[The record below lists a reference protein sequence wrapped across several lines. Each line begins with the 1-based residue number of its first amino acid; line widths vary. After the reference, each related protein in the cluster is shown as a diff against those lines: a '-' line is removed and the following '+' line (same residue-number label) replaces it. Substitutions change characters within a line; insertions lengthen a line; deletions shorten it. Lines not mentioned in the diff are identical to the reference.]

1 MGSAYLHSGGQLAP
15 LDLRDLRQQE
25 LGQAC
30 DPQGR
35 ALADPRSVMEGEG
48 RYSRAIAFRSPEQID
63 ADVLAPILRGAA
75 ARQTEM

>member
-1 MGSAYLHSGGQLAP
+1 VGSAYVYSGRRLAP
-15 LDLRDLRQQE
+15 LDLRDLLQQE

-35 ALADPRSVMEGEG
+35 LLADPYGVMEGEG
-48 RYSRAIAFRSPEQID
+48 RYSPTIVVRSLEQID
-63 ADVLAPILRGAA
+63 ADVLAPILGEAA